1 MIDESTS
8 SLVTESTPISKDK
21 VDQKPTIPVEKS
33 ITSHDS
39 LSSETSEEQEEEESI
54 MKKRVEALILKLH
67 PPEVDLIQ
75 EEMKAL
81 GLEDDPNIGIY

>member
-1 MIDESTS
+1 
-8 SLVTESTPISKDK
+8 
-21 VDQKPTIPVEKS
+21 
-33 ITSHDS
+33 
-39 LSSETSEEQEEEESI
+39 

-81 GLEDDPNIGIY
+81 GLEDDPNIGIYQRMMHERGCAEPLSKQGGLTTASDEESPIQK